1 MKRFTVRRIASL
13 LVVAALASP
22 RPAHAS
28 MFGEE
33 NGPLYQLVTQG
44 IAEFAQGAQ
53 SLQQMIQMYEETK
66 KYVGMASDAVEGFRE
81 FGMWADSIFQQ
92 PENAL
97 YSVLPEAA
105 YLRQELQSPESWGR
119 GTGELQRLVR
129 VCLSGQGQCAA
140 VKQAVSAYDAQQSIS
155 DTFGTV
161 PKGRD
166 DLATVDIEAARAI
179 SGSMSVTG
187 RSTVSAEQ
195 AARLMQKCM
204 SGSGSE
210 AVQACQ
216 SAANIGS
223 LLQVQET
230 AALNQQVAES
240 VRLQALDL
248 ARENAIEKRTQQE
261 TNERQKQLEAATR
274 GMAPPQIQ
282 FIGGEGSLR

>member
-1 MKRFTVRRIASL
+1 MC
-13 LVVAALASP
+13 ALPVPTAQVCGRCLKHP
-22 RPAHAS
+22 PA
-28 MFGEE
+28 F
-33 NGPLYQLVTQG
+33 
-44 IAEFAQGAQ
+44 
-53 SLQQMIQMYEETK
+53 
-66 KYVGMASDAVEGFRE
+66 DA
-81 FGMWADSIFQQ
+81 
-92 PENAL
+92 
-97 YSVLPEAA
+97 
-105 YLRQELQSPESWGR
+105 
-119 GTGELQRLVR
+119 T
-129 VCLSGQGQCAA
+129 
-140 VKQAVSAYDAQQSIS
+140 
-155 DTFGTV
+155 
-161 PKGRD
+161 
-166 DLATVDIEAARAI
+166 
-179 SGSMSVTG
+179 
-187 RSTVSAEQ
+187 

-223 LLQVQET
+223 LMQVQET